1 MFKSEQVDKL
11 KEKLKASDTFQRAK
25 GGMTLTYIEGWHAIA
40 EANEIF
46 GHGGWMRETL
56 SMTVTDDHVRKVK
69 RTNKNTGREEE
80 VDQHIV
86 SYLARVRVTVWAGE
100 REVIREGY
108 GSGTGYDQ
116 SLGAAH
122 ESAVKEAETDA
133 MKRALMTFGWRFGLA
148 LYDKTRKHVSGDP
161 VKSEGVS
168 GEKDSQ
174 LGQKDGKLIEEFKRL
189 AVLVGEQEGNPEY
202 AYVEFLSYPRDGKTL
217 HLGPKSLDAWSLP
230 LSDKRR
236 KWLAGAIDKLLLKFP
251 ELEINADDIQF

>member
-1 MFKSEQVDKL
+1 MFESEQVDKL
-11 KEKLKASDTFQRAK
+11 KEKLKTSDTFQRAK

-56 SMTVTDDHVRKVK
+56 AMTPTDQSKRKGK
-69 RTNKNTGREEE
+69 GGQDLHE
-80 VDQHIV
+80 V

-148 LYDKTRKHVSGDP
+148 LYDKSRKHVSGDP
-161 VKSEGVS
+161 VKSAGVS
-168 GEKDSQ
+168 GKKDSQ
-174 LGQKDGKLIEEFKRL
+174 LDQKDGKLIEEFKRL
-189 AVLVGEQEGNPEY
+189 AEIVGKEKDNPEY
-202 AYVEFLSYPRDGKTL
+202 AYAEFLPYKKDGQTL

-236 KWLAGAIDKLLLKFP
+236 KWLAGAVDKLLLKFP